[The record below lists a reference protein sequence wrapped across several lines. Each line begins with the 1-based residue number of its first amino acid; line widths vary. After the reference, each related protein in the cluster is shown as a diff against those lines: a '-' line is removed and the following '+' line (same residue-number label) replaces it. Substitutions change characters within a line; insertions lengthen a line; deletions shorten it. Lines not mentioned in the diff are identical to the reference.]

1 MARHAATL
9 DALPSELIYEIIIRV
24 PFSKDDFTALQLIN
38 RRVYQIMGKRGWMI
52 FNDIAAEQCAQALA
66 MQRLPYCSPFAQG
79 LGYPTQNQL
88 ADVCEMHQ
96 KFEKQVNS
104 MAKAEAGMLQ
114 QGLDTKYFRIKGWKS
129 NVLTGLNVVKAM
141 EKYVQAP
148 AARLP
153 NPNMLRAEKK
163 AVRCREFV
171 ECLPISYCLAVR
183 HTTLL
188 SVQVV
193 DYLGLHHEVYDIRH
207 GRGRGTGLGGE
218 AGVDLCDR
226 TMKVMFENNYCDT
239 TFKQALLILE
249 DEEGRNS
256 KAARRQLRDLVNV
269 GQRIQGIELYN
280 ITEMLSVAS
289 FRLDHHITRRIAE
302 AMEDWDDFASGA
314 GKGFIAETQR
324 TEGGG
329 EEASPSAKSLVESFL
344 DDLTG
349 F

>member
-1 MARHAATL
+1 MALNVATL
-9 DALPSELIYEIIIRV
+9 DALPAELIYAIIIRV
-24 PFSKDDFTALQLIN
+24 PFSKDDFAALQLIN
-38 RRVYQIMGKRGWMI
+38 RRVYQIMGQRGWQI

-66 MQRLPYCSPFAQG
+66 IKRFPYCSPFAAG

-88 ADVCEMHQ
+88 SDVCEMHR

-129 NVLTGLNVVKAM
+129 NFLSGLHVVKRM
-141 EKYVQAP
+141 EEYVQAP

-153 NPNMLRAEKK
+153 NPSMLRAEKR
-163 AVRCREFV
+163 ALRCREFV
-171 ECLPISYCLAVR
+171 DCLPISYCLAVR

-207 GRGRGTGLGGE
+207 GRGRGAGLGSE
-218 AGVDLCDR
+218 AAVNLCDR
-226 TMKVMFENNYCDT
+226 TMKVMFENYCDT
-239 TFKQALLILE
+239 TLKQALSILE
-249 DEEGRNS
+249 DGDGRPS
-256 KAARRQLRDLVNV
+256 KAARRQLNDLLNV
-269 GQRIQGIELYN
+269 GQRIQGIDAYN

-289 FRLDHHITRRIAE
+289 FRFDHHITRRIAE
-302 AMEDWDDFASGA
+302 AIEEWDDFASGA
-314 GKGFIAETQR
+314 GKAFIAETQR

-329 EEASPSAKSLVESFL
+329 EEASLSAKRLVESFL